1 MLLRN
6 HWYVACPSS
15 QLAASMPKAVQV
27 GDLDLVLFRDALGAA
42 NALLDRCCHRG
53 VKLSLGRIT
62 GGHIAVGYHG
72 LPYDGAGELVH
83 LSSLTAGGELTSFPT
98 PTVSLA
104 Q

>member
-62 GGHIAVGYHG
+62 GGHIACGYHSWLYYGARKLLHVPSLTTGDG
-72 LPYDGAGELVH
+72 LP
-83 LSSLTAGGELTSFPT
+83 SLMSPAP
-98 PTVSLA
+98 PPV
-104 Q
+104 